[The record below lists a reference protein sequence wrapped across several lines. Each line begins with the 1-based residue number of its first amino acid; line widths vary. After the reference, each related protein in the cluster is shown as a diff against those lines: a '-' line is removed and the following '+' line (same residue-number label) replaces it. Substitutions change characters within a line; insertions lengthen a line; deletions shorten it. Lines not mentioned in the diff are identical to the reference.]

1 MSAADTEGIGAQIKR
16 GVPRLYIWGGFQ
28 EGHFKA
34 FYGAGVSGGGNG
46 LPRPSLAAFWRVY
59 LLTTIHLADSPRKR
73 FYREG

>member
-16 GVPRLYIWGGFQ
+16 GVPRLYIWGGRFRK
-28 EGHFKA
+28 GILRRFT
-34 FYGAGVSGGGNG
+34 G
-46 LPRPSLAAFWRVY
+46 LGSRVEAMTSRIRLAAFWRVY